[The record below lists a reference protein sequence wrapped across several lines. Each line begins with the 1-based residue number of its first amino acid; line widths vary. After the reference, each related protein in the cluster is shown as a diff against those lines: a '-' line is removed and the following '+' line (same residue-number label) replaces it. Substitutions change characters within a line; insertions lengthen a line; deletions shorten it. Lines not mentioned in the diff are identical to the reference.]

1 MSEII
6 QEVADHVLT
15 LTLNRPEARNAFSD
29 ELKDAVIAALDVAER
44 DADVRAVV
52 VTGAG
57 GSFSAGGD
65 LKAMQERSGM
75 FSGDPT
81 ELRTNYR
88 LGLQQM
94 TRRFQS
100 FEKPVIAAING
111 GAIGAGL
118 GLAMNCDIR
127 VAAADA
133 RLGAT
138 FTRIGLVP
146 GDGSAYL
153 LARAIGFP
161 KALEL
166 VLTARVVNAEQALA
180 MGLVSEVVPSE
191 RLMARATEI
200 ALEIA
205 QLPPKA
211 VGLAKALMYRTVHGD
226 LETSLQMAA
235 AFQGLTQS
243 TDEHL
248 EAVETLI
255 SSLKR

>member
-1 MSEII
+1 
-6 QEVADHVLT
+6 
-15 LTLNRPEARNAFSD
+15 
-29 ELKDAVIAALDVAER
+29 
-44 DADVRAVV
+44 
-52 VTGAG
+52 
-57 GSFSAGGD
+57 
-65 LKAMQERSGM
+65 M

-166 VLTARVVNAEQALA
+166 VLTARVLNAEQALA

>member
-1 MSEII
+1 MSEVLT
-6 QEVADHVLT
+6 QVSEHVLT
-15 LTLNRPEARNAFSD
+15 LVLNRPEARNAFSD
-29 ELKDAVIAALDVAER
+29 ELKDAVIGALDAAER
-44 DADVRAVV
+44 DEDVRVV
-52 VTGAG
+52 VITGAG
-57 GSFSAGGD
+57 AAFSAGGD

-133 RLGAT
+133 RMGAT

-166 VLTARVVNAEQALA
+166 VLTARVLDAQQALSL
-180 MGLVSEVVPSE
+180 GLVSEVVAPE
-191 RLMARATEI
+191 RLMERAREV

-248 EAVETLI
+248 QAVESLVA
-255 SSLKR
+255 SLKR